1 MPICGDGIVA
11 PQQKCDDGNKAN
23 GDGCDSTC
31 QVEQYYICNTSATT
45 QMSQCFLSQLNLVL
59 TDITKSSTQNA
70 GIMNFQLT
78 PASLLIYSN
87 MNWTSMISAPN
98 SSVTINSASYDP
110 ITNKVIVDF
119 SYTSSIDSSQ
129 VQLMLNTTVVS
140 QLIAVQPFKISFNA

>member
-1 MPICGDGIVA
+1 
-11 PQQKCDDGNKAN
+11 
-23 GDGCDSTC
+23 
-31 QVEQYYICNTSATT
+31 
-45 QMSQCFLSQLNLVL
+45 
-59 TDITKSSTQNA
+59 
-70 GIMNFQLT
+70 
-78 PASLLIYSN
+78 
-87 MNWTSMISAPN
+87 MISAPN